1 MVPRPS
7 LRHPL
12 LVAGVVLAVTIWLI
26 AIQRVVDTER
36 LAAETVVREARELA
50 LKLAADRLNT
60 ARANGTLT
68 PSAIREKSSYRN
80 SQTISPEAL
89 KGLPADHFLELA
101 AAHHIVKNGRD
112 QIASIGLTVLSTDPE
127 NADLKA
133 FLLDRAAQPE
143 FHLRPSHQLFLLKKL
158 GSNDHKLLRQLEIL
172 SDPDTSHYEVIETDD
187 RDLIFTAANLSSQ
200 ADPAGT
206 VIVSEEPLAHSVKLP
221 GFHTLNNISLKS
233 TIVAGPNLFLTPRL
247 LISLS
252 GVALLGISIYAII
265 SSLKERKLANLKTEL
280 AAAMA
285 HELRTPLAGQSLV
298 LESLLGAEPV
308 SEAKRNEY
316 LKLPFAEN
324 QRLSHL
330 AEQFLTFSRLDRG
343 KSLQLQKHEVNPAEL
358 VTDLVSLLPEKW
370 KSANLPKLNISPNL
384 PLVSIDQSLLTTAL
398 LNLLDNAWKYS
409 HEIKDIT
416 LSVVATHHSL
426 QFFVEDKGVGISSSD
441 QKCIFQRF
449 FRVDQLLTRRRD
461 GIGLGLSIVQS
472 VAQAHG
478 GSVCVQSE
486 VGGGSTFTLELPV
499 S

>member
-1 MVPRPS
+1 
-7 LRHPL
+7 
-12 LVAGVVLAVTIWLI
+12 
-26 AIQRVVDTER
+26 
-36 LAAETVVREARELA
+36 
-50 LKLAADRLNT
+50 
-60 ARANGTLT
+60 
-68 PSAIREKSSYRN
+68 
-80 SQTISPEAL
+80 
-89 KGLPADHFLELA
+89 
-101 AAHHIVKNGRD
+101 
-112 QIASIGLTVLSTDPE
+112 
-127 NADLKA
+127 
-133 FLLDRAAQPE
+133 
-143 FHLRPSHQLFLLKKL
+143 
-158 GSNDHKLLRQLEIL
+158 
-172 SDPDTSHYEVIETDD
+172 
-187 RDLIFTAANLSSQ
+187 
-200 ADPAGT
+200 
-206 VIVSEEPLAHSVKLP
+206 
-221 GFHTLNNISLKS
+221 
-233 TIVAGPNLFLTPRL
+233 
-247 LISLS
+247 
-252 GVALLGISIYAII
+252 
-265 SSLKERKLANLKTEL
+265 
-280 AAAMA
+280 MA

-316 LKLPFAEN
+316 LKLAFAEN

-409 HEIKDIT
+409 HEIKNIT
-416 LSVVATHHSL
+416 FSVVATHHSV
-426 QFFVEDKGVGISSSD
+426 QFSVKDKGVGISSSD
-441 QKCIFQRF
+441 QKRIFQRF